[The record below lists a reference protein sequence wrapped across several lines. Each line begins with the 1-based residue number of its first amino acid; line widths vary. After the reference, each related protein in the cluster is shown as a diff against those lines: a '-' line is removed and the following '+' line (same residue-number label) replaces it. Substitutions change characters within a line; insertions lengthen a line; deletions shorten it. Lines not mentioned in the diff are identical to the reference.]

1 MKDSKL
7 LANIIFIIFSFI
19 IILFTDAIIAA
30 LVLGILFATF
40 FKDKANS
47 ISKKISS
54 YPLQIGIVFLGLTIG
69 LDTLTPII
77 HDYFIWISLFVI
89 FSFLICYAFSRLFG
103 LDTNLALLLSSGS
116 AICGA
121 TAMAVVAPLI
131 KAKPQTLLIS
141 LAIIFIL
148 NTIAIILF
156 PIFGSYLNMS
166 AYQFGVFSA
175 LAIHDTGS
183 VIGSA
188 LQFDSNSVEVAAS
201 LKVMRTLWL
210 IPLVIVLNYQFNT
223 NKVKN
228 VFPLFIVFFVLAI
241 LISNVINISYETIL
255 YINTLS
261 KTFIAYGIFIIGLQ
275 SSNLDL
281 SSIKTKPLMAAVTV
295 WIVLIPV
302 AYFIATI

>member
-1 MKDSKL
+1 MIKNN
-7 LANIIFIIFSFI
+7 LANIIFVISSLLVIFFIHPILSII
-19 IILFTDAIIAA
+19 
-30 LVLGILFATF
+30 LGILFATF
-40 FKDKANS
+40 FKDKAQV
-47 ISKKISS
+47 ISKKIGS

-69 LDTLTPII
+69 LDTLTPVIK
-77 HDYFIWISLFVI
+77 DYFIWVSVFVI
-89 FSFLICYAFSRLFG
+89 FSFLICYSIGRLVG
-103 LDTNLALLLSSGS
+103 LDSKLNLLLSSGS

-175 LAIHDTGS
+175 LAVHDTGS

-261 KTFIAYGIFIIGLQ
+261 KTFISYGIFIIGLQ

-302 AYFIATI
+302 AYFISTI

>member
-1 MKDSKL
+1 MIKNN
-7 LANIIFIIFSFI
+7 LANIIFLISSLFVIFFIHPILSII
-19 IILFTDAIIAA
+19 
-30 LVLGILFATF
+30 LGILFATF
-40 FKDKANS
+40 FKDKARV
-47 ISKKISS
+47 ISKKTGS

-69 LDTLTPII
+69 LDTLTPVIK
-77 HDYFIWISLFVI
+77 DYFIWVSVFVI
-89 FSFLICYAFSRLFG
+89 FSFLICYSIGRLVG
-103 LDTNLALLLSSGS
+103 LDSKLNLLLSSGS

-261 KTFIAYGIFIIGLQ
+261 KTFISYGIFIIGLQ

-302 AYFIATI
+302 AYFISTI